1 MSEPIFVSI
10 SGGRSC
16 FILIGMMQSFLSI
29 WAPFSPTHACL
40 CIERLDGGYGRA
52 FQYSLMND
60 AMLRRIY
67 SFVCMP
73 ALGLVLLINNRESG
87 NNLEIGDGK

>member
-73 ALGLVLLINNRESG
+73 ALGLVWYNRESG

>member
-1 MSEPIFVSI
+1 LSEPIFVSI

-73 ALGLVLLINNRESG
+73 ALGLVWYG
-87 NNLEIGDGK
+87 NGPSHQ